1 MDHPRKR
8 PQLSDNENNLQPSPK
23 RVPRSRSP
31 SPHSIA
37 VKEISDRESVFVG
50 ATSVL
55 HSETAMQESGDRLAV
70 TISSEMDVLYDPLN
84 LNSESRTRVTLQN
97 EANMLDIEYDLPS
110 PPRIYGCSDSLVS
123 LLFTD

>member
-8 PQLSDNENNLQPSPK
+8 PQFSDDENSLQPSPK

-31 SPHSIA
+31 TTPPSPNSIA

-55 HSETAMQESGDRLAV
+55 HSETAMQESGDRLAI

-97 EANMLDIEYDLPS
+97 EANMLDIEYDLPF
-110 PPRIYGCSDSLVS
+110 PPRYMDAQTL
-123 LLFTD
+123 